1 MAVGAPAP
9 SARMAAAAAASVLLL
24 AVAACVALRGGT
36 GSIAALSGPAGPAV
50 EAGQAVLERELQATK
65 QKLSH
70 EAGIIAKLKQ
80 QESMFRSSLKQGTTS
95 ALVMKGGL
103 ATGQQ
108 LDGEEAEGGEEGAD
122 EDDGARE
129 KGELEERE
137 EQHFAARQ
145 RALAKALR
153 AEPKMSPAEARQ
165 MKWKASKEMYEQ
177 AAFKDISGEEHNRTE
192 AEPLADE
199 LLAKYEESALKVDGV
214 EGYKALLA
222 EANETDTERMKQWD
236 KYIATQKNRTTFF
249 PMVDKTKGPVPNWP
263 ADNPTEAEEAAPEP
277 EEPEEDAGSVKKAV
291 DGQSTLHSEGP
302 LALKDREQV
311 LGQALHAGEHV
322 VAVKPFLPKQGN
334 LLPMKAGETAT
345 VLKLN
350 TKTGVDTIITAS
362 GEQGK
367 FPDSDLAPEETVDKP
382 VAAKAKEIPQ
392 AESGTKAPSYLHLP
406 PAVDG
411 NVVDAAIRDGA
422 HNFAAV
428 LARERERSTEKRAQ
442 REHTKKLSQSAKP
455 LLPQPAAAVAS
466 PSGQEP
472 KARRENVVAQAIRE
486 ADSSFSQAKKAELER
501 SMTQRKTHLREQHM
515 AHATESDTQVKQS
528 VSQARPQDLPTAIA
542 EAAAHDQQ
550 EDASKILNHE
560 IPDGSSPAIDSA
572 VKAAEETF
580 DRALKKKLSKSV
592 HDGTRVVS
600 HASSD
605 IDAAASK
612 AEKVFDKNLG
622 EQETTAVESQDKTK
636 AKSKLSPAVQA
647 AVAAAEA
654 KFDQKVA
661 KFEKKEKTETSAAV
675 AVAKSSRKELSPAVK
690 AAMADAEAK
699 FDRKFAMQE
708 AHAKGKMQ
716 IKAQRPAVATGKEP
730 ATAESRRSSKD
741 MDAHSAVQRAV
752 DLHKAAFTEA
762 AAREEARSV
771 EKKMLESKLK
781 MKEAKVEEATA
792 TVRALRD
799 KLARDE
805 NGGKHSL
812 VAKELAEQGNYIGS
826 GISSE
831 ESFSDDALRGE
842 VAHSNQ
848 LRLAK
853 GGVTLSVAKADDKSA
868 ATQADRQSRAQ
879 QLRAHEMQEE
889 EQAAVRSANSIYA
902 RHMKPLQG
910 VAESYSKY
918 VNRLKREEDAYS
930 KAEAELRKSE

>member
-1 MAVGAPAP
+1 
-9 SARMAAAAAASVLLL
+9 
-24 AVAACVALRGGT
+24 
-36 GSIAALSGPAGPAV
+36 
-50 EAGQAVLERELQATK
+50 
-65 QKLSH
+65 
-70 EAGIIAKLKQ
+70 
-80 QESMFRSSLKQGTTS
+80 
-95 ALVMKGGL
+95 
-103 ATGQQ
+103 
-108 LDGEEAEGGEEGAD
+108 
-122 EDDGARE
+122 
-129 KGELEERE
+129 
-137 EQHFAARQ
+137 
-145 RALAKALR
+145 
-153 AEPKMSPAEARQ
+153 
-165 MKWKASKEMYEQ
+165 
-177 AAFKDISGEEHNRTE
+177 
-192 AEPLADE
+192 
-199 LLAKYEESALKVDGV
+199 
-214 EGYKALLA
+214 
-222 EANETDTERMKQWD
+222 
-236 KYIATQKNRTTFF
+236 
-249 PMVDKTKGPVPNWP
+249 
-263 ADNPTEAEEAAPEP
+263 
-277 EEPEEDAGSVKKAV
+277 
-291 DGQSTLHSEGP
+291 
-302 LALKDREQV
+302 
-311 LGQALHAGEHV
+311 
-322 VAVKPFLPKQGN
+322 
-334 LLPMKAGETAT
+334 
-345 VLKLN
+345 
-350 TKTGVDTIITAS
+350 
-362 GEQGK
+362 
-367 FPDSDLAPEETVDKP
+367 
-382 VAAKAKEIPQ
+382 
-392 AESGTKAPSYLHLP
+392 
-406 PAVDG
+406 
-411 NVVDAAIRDGA
+411 
-422 HNFAAV
+422 
-428 LARERERSTEKRAQ
+428 
-442 REHTKKLSQSAKP
+442 
-455 LLPQPAAAVAS
+455 
-466 PSGQEP
+466 
-472 KARRENVVAQAIRE
+472 
-486 ADSSFSQAKKAELER
+486 
-501 SMTQRKTHLREQHM
+501 MTQRKKHLREQHM
-515 AHATESDTQVKQS
+515 AHATQSDTKVKQS
-528 VSQARPQDLPTAIA
+528 VSQARPQDLPPAIAEAIA

-592 HDGTRVVS
+592 HDGTRFVS

-699 FDRKFAMQE
+699 FDKKFAMQE